1 MQGLLKQ
8 NNGSTSNLFTFK
20 SFQNQGVQLHVN
32 CKCVEENYCLHFQE
46 NGCKRTELLI
56 GLSQRVRKPG
66 DGTEKKI
73 EKRES
78 TKRTKKFLNTTF
90 IQSTFIKILIRE
102 TFSKDSIVLQLS
114 IKLMIWNLKF
124 KF

>member
-1 MQGLLKQ
+1 MSAFSGKRLQAHGAFDWTQPARPKTRRWDRKKDREEGVNQTDQ
-8 NNGSTSNLFTFK
+8 NFW
-20 SFQNQGVQLHVN
+20 
-32 CKCVEENYCLHFQE
+32 
-46 NGCKRTELLI
+46 
-56 GLSQRVRKPG
+56 
-66 DGTEKKI
+66 
-73 EKRES
+73 
-78 TKRTKKFLNTTF
+78 NTTF